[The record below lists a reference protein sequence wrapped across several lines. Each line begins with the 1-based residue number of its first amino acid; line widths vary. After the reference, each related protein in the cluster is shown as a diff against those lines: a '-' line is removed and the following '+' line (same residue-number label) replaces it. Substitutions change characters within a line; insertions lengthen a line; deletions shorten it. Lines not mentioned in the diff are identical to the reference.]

1 MWTLTENAK
10 GDFTA
15 IQYTMV
21 ISNNQSIRKTISQ
34 KNGNLKEVVNFLL
47 SFENIGMSDI
57 EQALSMMDE
66 TGDDTCEFGVLGSP
80 IFTTNTQLSAV
91 A

>member
-1 MWTLTENAK
+1 MWTLTENSN

-21 ISNNQSIRKTISQ
+21 ISNNQSVRKTLSQ
-34 KNGNLKEVVNFLL
+34 KNGTLKEVVNFLL
-47 SFENIGMSDI
+47 SFENIGMTDI

-66 TGDDTCEFGVLGSP
+66 TGDDTCEFGILGSP

>member
-1 MWTLTENAK
+1 MWTLTENSN

-15 IQYTMV
+15 TQYTMV
-21 ISNNQSIRKTISQ
+21 LCDNTSIRKTISQ
-34 KNGNLKEVVNFLL
+34 KSGSLKEVANFLL
-47 SFENIGMSDI
+47 SFENIGVGDI

-66 TGDDTCEFGVLGSP
+66 TGVDTCEFGVLGSP